1 MAMLKPEEIRKYK
14 LFSGLEDDELTHI
27 AKLCTR
33 RIYERGTVVFGPET
47 PTSEIY
53 VIEEG
58 TDVLVI
64 EVPINNEEKIVI
76 HTLSK
81 GEAFGWL
88 SMGKPYIKTAIA
100 RCIDRATIICIEV
113 DRLKQLL
120 EADKNTGYQVM
131 KNLVEIISSRLSFTT
146 VVFRNEIKKLKGKA

>member
-1 MAMLKPEEIRKYK
+1 MLKPEEIRKYK
-14 LFSGLEDDELTHI
+14 LFSSLGEAELTHI

-33 RIYERGTVVFGPET
+33 RTYERGTVVFGPDT
-47 PTSEIY
+47 PTSEIF
-53 VIEEG
+53 ILEEG
-58 TDVLVI
+58 ADVLVI
-64 EVPINNEEKIVI
+64 EVPISNEEKIVI

-100 RCIDRATIICIEV
+100 RCIDRITVICIDV
-113 DRLKQLL
+113 DRLKHLL
-120 EADKNTGYQVM
+120 EADKNTGYEVM

-146 VVFRNEIKKLKGKA
+146 IVFRNEIQKLKRIS

>member
-1 MAMLKPEEIRKYK
+1 MLKPEEIGKYK
-14 LFSGLEDDELTHI
+14 IFSGLEEEGLAKI

-33 RIYERGTVVFGPET
+33 RTYERGTVVFGPET
-47 PTSEIY
+47 PISEIFI
-53 VIEEG
+53 IEEG

-64 EVPINNEEKIVI
+64 EVPISNDEKLVI

-88 SMGKPYIKTAIA
+88 SIGKPYIKTAIA
-100 RCIDRATIICIEV
+100 RCIDKATVIVIDVE
-113 DRLKQLL
+113 RLKQLL
-120 EADKNTGYQVM
+120 DTDNITGYQVM

-146 VVFRNEIKKLKGKA
+146 VVFRNEIRKIKKIA